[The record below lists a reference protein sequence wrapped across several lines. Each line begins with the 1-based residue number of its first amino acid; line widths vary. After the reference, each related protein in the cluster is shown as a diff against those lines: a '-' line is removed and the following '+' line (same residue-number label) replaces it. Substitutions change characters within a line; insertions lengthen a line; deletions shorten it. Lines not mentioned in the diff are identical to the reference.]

1 MVTPMSNAQ
10 TPPPAFS
17 SAELDSSDE
26 ELRRTLLAAYDAQLR
41 GKSEFA
47 DPRARVEHDGPLV
60 RFTGVET
67 GYITGP
73 RDLGVEGDALD
84 ALIARQRD
92 RYAELGIEAEWKTR
106 GHDAQKDLPERL
118 RAAGFV
124 PDEPETVFVG
134 RTEVLA
140 RLEPRLPEGLRMR
153 SATSLADLR
162 RIDAMNEEIWG
173 ERHAHADELHRI
185 LTTSPENVTVLL
197 VEPDPDAAPAA
208 TSRTPS
214 PDTPDAASSVAPD
227 AAQTVA
233 PDVASHA
240 AQTAAPDAASH
251 APQTV
256 APAPAPYDATRDAAP
271 HATPNPTPHAAQNPA
286 PATPDASPTPTP
298 PSTTPPPPIPLHA
311 SRIEFVPGTDFAGL
325 WGGSTLAAWRGRGLY
340 RATVAARARIAAAR
354 GVRYLQVD
362 ASADS
367 APILRR
373 LGFVAL
379 TTTTPYIWTPPAG

>member
-1 MVTPMSNAQ
+1 MSNAP
-10 TPPPAFS
+10 TPRPTPS
-17 SAELDSSDE
+17 PGEPSLPDE
-26 ELRRTLLAAYDAQLR
+26 ELRRALLDAYDTQLR
-41 GKSEFA
+41 GENEFA
-47 DPRARVEHDGPLV
+47 DPRARVERDGPLV
-60 RFTGVET
+60 RFTGIAT

-92 RYAELGIEAEWKTR
+92 RYAELGIETEWKTR

-134 RTEVLA
+134 RTEDLA
-140 RLEPRLPEGLRMR
+140 RLEPRLPDGLRMR

-162 RIDAMNEEIWG
+162 GIDAMNEEVWG
-173 ERHAHADELHRI
+173 ESRPRADELHRI
-185 LTTSPENVTVLL
+185 LTTSPENMTVLL
-197 VEPDPDAAPAA
+197 VEPDPDAAPAV
-208 TSRTPS
+208 TSRTTRPQM
-214 PDTPDAASSVAPD
+214 PDAASDTTPR
-227 AAQTVA
+227 AAR
-233 PDVASHA
+233 DI
-240 AQTAAPDAASH
+240 
-251 APQTV
+251 
-256 APAPAPYDATRDAAP
+256 APAPYGATRDDAAP
-271 HATPNPTPHAAQNPA
+271 YAALRDVPA
-286 PATPDASPTPTP
+286 PAARAAEPATTPTP
-298 PSTTPPPPIPLHA
+298 EPTPAPPSTPLHA
-311 SRIEFVPGTDFAGL
+311 ARIEFVPGTDFAGL

-373 LGFVAL
+373 LGFLEL

>member
-10 TPPPAFS
+10 TPPPAPS
-17 SAELDSSDE
+17 SAEPDSSDE

-41 GKSEFA
+41 GESEFA

-173 ERHAHADELHRI
+173 ERHAHADELHRV

-208 TSRTPS
+208 TSRTPR

-227 AAQTVA
+227 AAQT
-233 PDVASHA
+233 
-240 AQTAAPDAASH
+240 
-251 APQTV
+251 
-256 APAPAPYDATRDAAP
+256 
-271 HATPNPTPHAAQNPA
+271 
-286 PATPDASPTPTP
+286 
-298 PSTTPPPPIPLHA
+298 
-311 SRIEFVPGTDFAGL
+311 
-325 WGGSTLAAWRGRGLY
+325 
-340 RATVAARARIAAAR
+340 ARARRRVAR
-354 GVRYLQVD
+354 R
-362 ASADS
+362 AH
-367 APILRR
+367 RR
-373 LGFVAL
+373 ARRR
-379 TTTTPYIWTPPAG
+379 

>member
-1 MVTPMSNAQ
+1 MSNSQ
-10 TPPPAFS
+10 TPPPAPS

-26 ELRRTLLAAYDAQLR
+26 ELRRILLAAYDAQLR
-41 GKSEFA
+41 GESEFA

-134 RTEVLA
+134 RTEDLA

-173 ERHAHADELHRI
+173 ERHAHADELHRV

-208 TSRTPS
+208 TSRTSRPNT
-214 PDTPDAASSVAPD
+214 PDTASSVAPD
-227 AAQTVA
+227 AAQ
-233 PDVASHA
+233 
-240 AQTAAPDAASH
+240 
-251 APQTV
+251 
-256 APAPAPYDATRDAAP
+256 
-271 HATPNPTPHAAQNPA
+271 NPA
-286 PATPDASPTPTP
+286 PPTPDASLTPTP

>member
-1 MVTPMSNAQ
+1 MVTSMSNPSTPRPPFSA
-10 TPPPAFS
+10 TPPTVEPS
-17 SAELDSSDE
+17 PSDE
-26 ELRRTLLAAYDAQLR
+26 ELCRTLLAAYDAQLR
-41 GKSEFA
+41 GENEVA
-47 DPRARVEHDGPLV
+47 DPRARVERDGPLV
-60 RFTGVET
+60 RFTGIET

-92 RYAELGIEAEWKTR
+92 RYAELGVETEWKTR

-134 RTEVLA
+134 RTEDLA
-140 RLEPRLPEGLRMR
+140 RLEPRLPDGLRMR
-153 SATSLADLR
+153 SVTSLADLR
-162 RIDAMNEEIWG
+162 AIDAMNAEIWD
-173 ERHAHADELHRI
+173 ESHAHADELHRI
-185 LTTSPENVTVLL
+185 LTSSPENMTVLL
-197 VEPDPDAAPAA
+197 VEVDPDAAPAP
-208 TSRTPS
+208 TTHTTHTTRWRT
-214 PDTPDAASSVAPD
+214 
-227 AAQTVA
+227 
-233 PDVASHA
+233 PDVAS
-240 AQTAAPDAASH
+240 DAASH
-251 APQTV
+251 A
-256 APAPAPYDATRDAAP
+256 ARDAGAPAPYDATPDVP
-271 HATPNPTPHAAQNPA
+271 SHAAREAA
-286 PATPDASPTPTP
+286 PATPHPASATPTP
-298 PSTTPPPPIPLHA
+298 PSTPLHA

-373 LGFVAL
+373 LGFLEL

>member
-1 MVTPMSNAQ
+1 MSNAQ
-10 TPPPAFS
+10 TPPPAPS

-41 GKSEFA
+41 GESEFA

-92 RYAELGIEAEWKTR
+92 RYAELGIKAEWKTR

-134 RTEVLA
+134 RTEDLA
-140 RLEPRLPEGLRMR
+140 RLEPHLPEGLRMR

-197 VEPDPDAAPAA
+197 VEPDPDVAPAA
-208 TSRTPS
+208 TSRTPR

-227 AAQTVA
+227 AAL
-233 PDVASHA
+233 DA
-240 AQTAAPDAASH
+240 AQTAAPD
-251 APQTV
+251 V
-256 APAPAPYDATRDAAP
+256 AT
-271 HATPNPTPHAAQNPA
+271 
-286 PATPDASPTPTP
+286 
-298 PSTTPPPPIPLHA
+298 
-311 SRIEFVPGTDFAGL
+311 
-325 WGGSTLAAWRGRGLY
+325 
-340 RATVAARARIAAAR
+340 
-354 GVRYLQVD
+354 
-362 ASADS
+362 
-367 APILRR
+367 
-373 LGFVAL
+373 
-379 TTTTPYIWTPPAG
+379 